1 MYNYSYENLKNEV
14 MEILEDMAIDSNLET
29 VINEVL
35 QYGCIS
41 GIVPSLIYYYQT
53 EAFFD
58 KHKNAINDLA
68 HELSEEIYGNPF
80 EIYHNLNGG
89 CSNMAWYNLN
99 GGCSKNNMAWFG
111 FEEVTRMIAEEMEIG
126 Y

>member
-1 MYNYSYENLKNEV
+1 MYINNYENLKNEV
-14 MEILEDMAIDSNLET
+14 MEILESMSVDSNLET

-35 QYGCIS
+35 EHGCVS
-41 GIVPSLIYYYQT
+41 GIVGSLIYYYQT
-53 EAFFD
+53 EAFFN

-68 HELSEEIYGNPF
+68 HELSEDLYGNPF

-89 CSNMAWYNLN
+89 CS
-99 GGCSKNNMAWFG
+99 KNNLAWFG
-111 FEEVTRMIAEEMEIG
+111 FEEVTRTIASELEI